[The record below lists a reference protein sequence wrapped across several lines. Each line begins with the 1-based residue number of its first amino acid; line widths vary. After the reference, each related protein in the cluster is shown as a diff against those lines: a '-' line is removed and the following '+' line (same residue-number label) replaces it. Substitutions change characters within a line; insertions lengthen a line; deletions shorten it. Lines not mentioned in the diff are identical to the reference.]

1 MSSEEASSVL
11 GFHGF
16 KILRGRGSRE
26 AAGDGEFEVANQGVE
41 EFRGRGLAD
50 NSVIPFL
57 SELDERFRDH
67 AVEGD

>member
-1 MSSEEASSVL
+1 M
-11 GFHGF
+11 
-16 KILRGRGSRE
+16 
-26 AAGDGEFEVANQGVE
+26 AGDGEFEVANQGVE